1 MSDESLVQIAN
12 QSFLIGYDADDDMRR
27 KNYFRDGSGQGLTEQ
42 EANLLVALG
51 FDKLLEKALAPQMP
65 QFFMDLKQC
74 SSDTSMHLRK
84 ECELP
89 YFVIWSALFH
99 NQKETRRRLDDNM
112 KAQQGMSDLDDA
124 MTRAL
129 LNELKKKQT
138 DPIIQLFSLIL
149 LPERG
154 TQHKNVVDE
163 LFTLMLIPPRKRHSL

>member
-1 MSDESLVQIAN
+1 MADIVEIGN
-12 QSFLIGYDADDDMRR
+12 QSFLIGFDEDDDIRR
-27 KNYFRDGSGQGLTEQ
+27 KTYFRDGSGIGLTEQ
-42 EANLLVALG
+42 ESNLLVSLG
-51 FDKLLEKALAPQMP
+51 FDKLLEKSLAPQLP

-74 SSDTSMHLRK
+74 SNDASIHLKK

-89 YFVIWSALFH
+89 YYVVWSALFH

-112 KAQQGMSDLDDA
+112 KAEKAMSDLDDA

-129 LNELKKKQT
+129 LNDLKPKQT

-154 TQHKNVVDE
+154 TQRKNVVNE
-163 LFTLMLIPPRKRHSL
+163 LFTLMLIPAREERRIL